1 MKNDDRIAEEIGTYE
16 AKTRLPELIRQ
27 VQAGRRFTITN
38 RGEPVA
44 QLVPVQATAVG
55 SAAEA
60 IDRFLDFKARFPVKK
75 RVKLRDLIDEG
86 RA

>member
-1 MKNDDRIAEEIGTYE
+1 MKTDDRIAEEIGTYE

-44 QLVPVQATAVG
+44 QLVPLQTPAAG
-55 SAAEA
+55 SAADA
-60 IDRFLDFKARFPVKK
+60 IDVFLAFKQRHPVKK
-75 RVKLRDLIDEG
+75 RVKLRDLIEDG

>member
-1 MKNDDRIAEEIGTYE
+1 MKSDDRVAEEIGTYE

-27 VQAGRRFTITN
+27 VRLGRRFTITN

-44 QLVPVQATAVG
+44 QLVPVQPAAVA
-55 SAAEA
+55 SASDV
-60 IDRFLDFKARFPVKK
+60 IDRFLAFRARHPVKK
-75 RVKLRDLIDEG
+75 RVKLRDLIEDG

>member
-1 MKNDDRIAEEIGTYE
+1 MSTEVGTYE

-27 VQAGRRFTITN
+27 VQQGRRFTITN

-44 QLVPVQATAVG
+44 QLVPVERAAASDAATA
-55 SAAEA
+55 
-60 IDRFLDFKARFPVKK
+60 IDAFLAFKAAHPVKQ
-75 RVKLRDLIDEG
+75 RADIRKLIEDG

>member
-1 MKNDDRIAEEIGTYE
+1 MATEVGTYE

-27 VQAGRRFTITN
+27 VQQGQRFTITN

-44 QLVPVQATAVG
+44 QLVPIDAPTVTD
-55 SAAEA
+55 AAAA
-60 IDRFLDFKARFPVKK
+60 IDAFLAFKSAHPVKQ
-75 RVKLRDLIDEG
+75 RVNVRELIEDG